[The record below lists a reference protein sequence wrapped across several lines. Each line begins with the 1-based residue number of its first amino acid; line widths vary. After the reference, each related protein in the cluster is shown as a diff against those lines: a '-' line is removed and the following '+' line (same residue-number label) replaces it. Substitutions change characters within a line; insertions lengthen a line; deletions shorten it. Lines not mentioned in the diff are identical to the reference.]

1 MKNIYQKQKGFSL
14 VELMVGIAISLIV
27 LAGVGSF
34 YVNTLIANSSKMTVQ
49 RADQTLRG
57 LMDYM
62 VSEVRRA
69 NYGEI
74 GTTLAGSFSP
84 ATGTSNT
91 CVTFSH
97 STAVNTVDNSGV
109 ITTSTDNETFY
120 GFALA
125 NNAIYVSK
133 VNKTVPNTII
143 PISCASFSAT
153 ALNWTIA
160 TDPNTLAV
168 TNFTV
173 DSSAY
178 PVIKLY
184 LAGTV
189 VNQKTAAGVLITRSV
204 NAIVKIRNS

>member
-1 MKNIYQKQKGFSL
+1 MMASNKRQKGFSL
-14 VELMVGIAISLIV
+14 VELMVGIAVSLIV

-34 YVNTLIANSSKMTVQ
+34 YVNTLFASSSKASVQ
-49 RADQTLRG
+49 GADQTLRA

-62 VSEVRRA
+62 VSEIRRA
-69 NYGEI
+69 NYAAV

-84 ATGTSNT
+84 ASGATNS

-97 STAVNTVDNSGV
+97 STALATADTSGNV
-109 ITTSTDNETFY
+109 TASADSEAYY

-125 NNAIYVSK
+125 NSAIYVSK
-133 VNKTVPNTII
+133 TVT
-143 PISCASFSAT
+143 PISCASFSTT
-153 ALNWTIA
+153 ALNWSLA
-160 TDPNTLAV
+160 TDPSTLLI

-178 PVIKLY
+178 PVVKLY

-189 VNQKTAAGVLITRSV
+189 VNQKTSAGAALSRSA
-204 NAIVKIRNS
+204 NAVVKIRNS